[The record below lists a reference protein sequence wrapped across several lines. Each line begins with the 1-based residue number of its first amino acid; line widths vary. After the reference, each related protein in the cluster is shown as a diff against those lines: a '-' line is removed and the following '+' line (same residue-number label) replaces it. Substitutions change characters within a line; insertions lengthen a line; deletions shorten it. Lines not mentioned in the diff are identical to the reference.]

1 MYMFLIQMLYLNV
14 LPSTAP
20 SASAGAIFASSKQNI
35 AVDKRYQT
43 KVKVIVRNIIPKAVN
58 LRPETFVPPHPAARR
73 FGFSVQ
79 EPVMPMRFLRTK
91 TVSAVC
97 VLTFL
102 TLASSLW
109 AQKDAGAIVGL
120 VRDPSGAV
128 VAGAKVN
135 VTDVDRGT
143 ELILTTNA
151 EGQYVASPLRIGRYS
166 VTVEKGGFKKAVAG
180 PVQVNIQDR
189 IAVDLTLQAG
199 MATEVVNVT
208 GQRPQLETDTSEMGQ
223 VVDSQR
229 INALPLN
236 GRNYAQL
243 ALLGTGVATA
253 EPGSRVE
260 TTYGF
265 SSNGARS
272 LQNNFLL
279 DGIDNN
285 ANLGDVLNGAAYVV
299 QPAVDAISEFKVETN
314 SYSAEFGRGNGAI
327 MNAVIKSGTN
337 QIHGD
342 VWEFL
347 RNEKL
352 DAINYFDEFGQQPYK
367 QNQFGFT
374 LGGPILKNKLF
385 FFGDYEGLR
394 VRHAQP
400 QLSTVPTPAEVSG
413 DFSAF
418 LQTNTPIPGVV
429 DCNGNQTYQGEIF
442 DPTQANSN
450 SLYNGGPCSVP
461 IGTNASGQPT
471 NKFTGNAGTNTAID
485 PLAQELANLFPAP
498 NTTKY
503 SGGNYLAD
511 PEGSETENKF
521 DIRIDQTISSK
532 DNFFTRFSYGNDS
545 TFLPSPFSNVLDGGS
560 FQDGSSNNT
569 AEGLA
574 ASEIHTFRNDLIN
587 EFRFGF
593 NHLSSHRYNL
603 FSNENVAA
611 ELPVPFPGVPYE
623 AGQNIGGLPSLSFG
637 DGIATIGASGYLP
650 AVEHQHS
657 YVFTDNVSWT
667 RGRHSAKFG
676 AELRFEQFTILE
688 PAAARGSMDFG
699 GNFLINDNL
708 ADPGT
713 GGEAFASFI
722 QGISDGGSITS
733 VTPNIIYNRQIY
745 AIYAL
750 DDFKVTPRL
759 TLNLGLR
766 YELFTTIKEADD
778 NQATF
783 DFNSL
788 SLIAPSGQNRQ
799 LTPTLGT
806 ELAIQNNGTRGL
818 ISPDRNNFAP
828 RIGLA
833 YQWSDKLVFRGGYGI
848 FYGGQENGP
857 FSNPSPGFNPPFL
870 SSEAY
875 STPCSAPSANG
886 GTGQLDCS
894 ISATNNNGLP
904 LNVLSQGFAN
914 NVNTGLSPLA
924 DPNAPELY
932 SLDPHLV
939 TPYTQQWHLGF
950 EYQLP
955 ADTVLEVSYGGSRG
969 LKLFA
974 FYNGNQA
981 VPVLGTDSLATAP
994 RRPAN
999 DEAPGA
1005 TGPCTLADGGANCNP
1020 ALDVAI
1026 DTFRSNAQ
1034 SNYDSLQVR
1043 LEKRYSHGLQY
1054 EAAYTWS
1061 HALDTASSASLGS
1074 VNNGDFQDQRYPNQN
1089 YGNADFDVRHR
1100 FVFSY
1105 VYDLPFG
1112 RGKRFANTASGVV
1125 NQILGNWQTTG
1136 VFSAATGNYYTATDI
1151 NDISGSDCGGTVGYY
1166 CSRPTLVGNP
1176 NTTPCIPGTL
1186 FNTCAF
1192 ADNTNLGT
1200 FGNAGRNIIE
1210 GPGYKTWDMSMV
1222 KQFPISEQKRL
1233 EFRAEFFNILNH
1245 VNYLFGQFGAIS
1257 AEPTPLELNPFIP
1270 PSQSNFGFPLSA
1282 RNPRQIQFA
1291 LKFYF

>member
-1 MYMFLIQMLYLNV
+1 ML
-14 LPSTAP
+14 
-20 SASAGAIFASSKQNI
+20 
-35 AVDKRYQT
+35 
-43 KVKVIVRNIIPKAVN
+43 VRFPN
-58 LRPETFVPPHPAARR
+58 LRTISALFV
-73 FGFSVQ
+73 FV
-79 EPVMPMRFLRTK
+79 L
-91 TVSAVC
+91 VSFA
-97 VLTFL
+97 TP
-102 TLASSLW
+102 LW
-109 AQKDAGAIVGL
+109 GQKDAGAVVGS
-120 VRDPSGAV
+120 VRDVSGAV
-128 VAGAKVN
+128 VAGAKVT

-143 ELILTTNA
+143 QTVVSTNSA
-151 EGQYVASPLRIGRYS
+151 GEYVVSPLKIGRYS
-166 VTVEKGGFKKAVAG
+166 VTVEKEGFKKDVAG
-180 PVQVNIQDR
+180 PVQVSIQDR
-189 IAVDLTLQAG
+189 ISVDLQLQPGA
-199 MATEVVNVT
+199 ATEVVSVT
-208 GQRPQLETDTSEMGQ
+208 GERAQLETDTSEMGQ

-243 ALLGTGVATA
+243 ALLGTGVAAA

-299 QPAVDAISEFKVETN
+299 QPAVDAIAEFKVETN

-352 DAINYFDEFGQQPYK
+352 DAINYFDQFGQQPYK

-374 LGGPILKNKLF
+374 LGGPVIKNKLF
-385 FFGDYEGLR
+385 LFGDYEGLR
-394 VRHAQP
+394 IRHALP
-400 QLSTVPTPAEVSG
+400 QLSTVPTQAMVNG
-413 DFSAF
+413 DFSANLPAVLDSTTATGF
-418 LQTNTPIPGVV
+418 L
-429 DCNGNQTYQGEIF
+429 DCKGNPTYPGEIF
-442 DPTQANSN
+442 DPTKALSN
-450 SLYNGGPCSVP
+450 SAFNGGPCSFP
-461 IGTNASGQPT
+461 IGTTGPNYTGTPT
-471 NKFTGNAGTNTAID
+471 NKFTNPGGTSTPID
-485 PLAQELANLFPAP
+485 PLGQELANLFPAP
-498 NTTKY
+498 NNSKFQ
-503 SGGNYLAD
+503 GGNYLAD

-521 DIRIDQTISSK
+521 DIRVDQTFSAK
-532 DNFFTRFSYGNDS
+532 DNFFARFSYGNDS
-545 TFLPSPFSNVLDGGS
+545 TFLPSPFNNVLDGGS

-574 ASEIHTFRNDLIN
+574 ASEIHTFRNNLIN

-593 NHLSSHRYNL
+593 NHLNSHRYNL
-603 FSNENVAA
+603 FSNVNVAQQ
-611 ELPVPFPGVPYE
+611 LPVPFPGVPFD
-623 AGQNIGGLPSLSFG
+623 ASQNIGGLPSLSFG
-637 DGIATIGASGYLP
+637 DGIATIGASGYQP
-650 AVEHQHS
+650 ALEKQHS
-657 YVFTDNVSWT
+657 YVLTDNVSWT
-667 RGRHSAKFG
+667 RGRHAAKFG

-699 GNFLINDNL
+699 GGFVINDNL

-713 GGEAFASFI
+713 GGEAFASFL

-750 DDFKVTPRL
+750 DDFKITPKL
-759 TLNLGLR
+759 TMNLGLR

-778 NQATF
+778 NQSTF
-783 DFNSL
+783 DFNTL
-788 SLIAPSGQNRQ
+788 SLIAPSGQHAQ
-799 LTPTLGT
+799 LTPTLAT
-806 ELAIQNNGTRGL
+806 ELTLQNNGSRGL

-833 YQWSDKLVFRGGYGI
+833 YQLSDKLVLRAGYGV

-875 STPCSAPSANG
+875 STPCGAPSANG
-886 GTGQLDCS
+886 AAGQLDCS
-894 ISATNNNGLP
+894 ISAANNGGLA
-904 LNVLSQGFAN
+904 LNSLQAGFSN
-914 NVNTGLSPLA
+914 NTNTGLSPLA
-924 DPNAPELY
+924 DPNSPELY

-939 TPYTQQWHLGF
+939 TPYTQQWHLGL

-955 ADTVLEVSYGGSRG
+955 ADTVLEVSYAGSRG

-981 VPVLGTDSLATAP
+981 VPVLGTDLLPTAP

-999 DEAPGA
+999 NEAPGG

-1034 SNYDSLQVR
+1034 SNYNSLQVR

-1054 EAAYTWS
+1054 EAAYTYS
-1061 HALDTASSASLGS
+1061 HALDNASSASLGS
-1074 VNNGDFQDQRYPNQN
+1074 VNNGDFQDQRFPNQN
-1089 YGNADFDVRHR
+1089 YGNADFDVRQR

-1112 RGKRFANTASGVV
+1112 RGRAFAKDSSGVV
-1125 NQILGNWQTTG
+1125 NQIIGNWQMTG

-1151 NDISGSDCGGTVGYY
+1151 NDISGGDCGGTVGYY
-1166 CSRPTLVGNP
+1166 CSRPNLVGNP
-1176 NTTPCIPGTL
+1176 NSKPCVPGTL

-1192 ADNTNLGT
+1192 ADNTTLGT
-1200 FGNAGRNIIE
+1200 FGNVGRNTIV
-1210 GPGYKTWDMSMV
+1210 GPGYKTWDTSLV
-1222 KQFPISEQKRL
+1222 KQFTITEQKHL
-1233 EFRAEFFNILNH
+1233 EFRAEFFNVLNH

-1257 AEPTPLELNPFIP
+1257 AEPTPLELG
-1270 PSQSNFGFPLSA
+1270 QSGFGFPLAA
-1282 RNPRQIQFA
+1282 RAPRQIQFA

>member
-1 MYMFLIQMLYLNV
+1 MPVHFTRL
-14 LPSTAP
+14 
-20 SASAGAIFASSKQNI
+20 
-35 AVDKRYQT
+35 QT
-43 KVKVIVRNIIPKAVN
+43 
-58 LRPETFVPPHPAARR
+58 L
-73 FGFSVQ
+73 
-79 EPVMPMRFLRTK
+79 
-91 TVSAVC
+91 SAVL
-97 VLTFL
+97 VLTFFM
-102 TLASSLW
+102 LATPLW
-109 AQKDAGAIVGL
+109 AQKDAGAIVGI

-128 VAGAKVN
+128 VSGAKVT
-135 VTDVDRGT
+135 VTDVDRGI
-143 ELILTTNA
+143 ELTFTTNDA
-151 EGQYVASPLRIGRYS
+151 GEYVASPLKIGRYS
-166 VTVEKGGFKKAVAG
+166 VTVEKQGFKKDVAG

-189 IAVDLTLQAG
+189 VGVDLKLQPG
-199 MATEVVNVT
+199 MATEIVT
-208 GQRPQLETDTSEMGQ
+208 VTSERPQLETDTSELGQ

-243 ALLGTGVATA
+243 ALLGTGIAAA

-299 QPAVDAISEFKVETN
+299 QPSVDAIAEFKVETN

-352 DAINYFDEFGQQPYK
+352 DATNYFDINGQQPYK

-374 LGGPILKNKLF
+374 LGGPVIKNKLF

-394 VRHAQP
+394 IRQGLP
-400 QLSTVPTPAEVSG
+400 QVSTVPTQAEVAG

-418 LQTNTPIPGVV
+418 LDPTQLVPALDMNGNPTNQTAL
-429 DCNGNQTYQGEIF
+429 DCNGNNTYVGEIF
-442 DPTQANSN
+442 DSRFASSSALNP
-450 SLYNGGPCSVP
+450 NGLCGIPVGGYVAG
-461 IGTNASGQPT
+461 GTFPNKVPT
-471 NKFTGNAGTNTAID
+471 NIFPGTLCPAPPGAPTPGCID
-485 PLAQELANLFPAP
+485 PLGQELASYFPAP
-498 NTTKY
+498 NANINTLAAA
-503 SGGNYLAD
+503 GNYLSD
-511 PEGSETENKF
+511 PKRSETENKF
-521 DIRIDQTISSK
+521 DVRVDHTISDK
-532 DNFFTRFSYGNDS
+532 DNFFTRYSYGNDS
-545 TFLPSPFSNVLDGGS
+545 NFLPSPFNNVLDGGS
-560 FQDGSSNNT
+560 FQDGYSNNT
-569 AEGLA
+569 AQGLA
-574 ASEIHTFRNDLIN
+574 ASEIHTFRNNLIN

-593 NHLSSHRYNL
+593 NYLNSHRYNL
-603 FSNENVAA
+603 NYNVNVSAN
-611 ELPVPFPGVPYE
+611 LPVPFPGVPF
-623 AGQNIGGLPSLSFG
+623 GPNIGGLPSIGYG
-637 DGIATIGASGYLP
+637 DGTAAIGSSGYLP
-650 AVEHQHS
+650 AIEKQHS
-657 YVFTDNVSWT
+657 YVFTDNLSWT
-667 RGRHSAKFG
+667 RGRHALKFG
-676 AELRFEQFTILE
+676 GELRFEQFTILE
-688 PAAARGSMDFG
+688 PAAARGTMSFGSDFSDNPAG
-699 GNFLINDNL
+699 PGQGDGESIATFLL
-708 ADPGT
+708 
-713 GGEAFASFI
+713 
-722 QGISDGGSITS
+722 GIPDGGSITS
-733 VTPNIIYNRQIY
+733 VNPNIDYRRQIY
-745 AIYAL
+745 AVYGL

-766 YELFTTIKEADD
+766 YELFTTIKEAN
-778 NQATF
+778 NQQDTF
-783 DFNSL
+783 NFNTQT
-788 SLIAPSGQNRQ
+788 LIAPSGTHLQ

-806 ELAIQNNGTRGL
+806 ELSVQSTGTSGL
-818 ISPDRNNFAP
+818 ISPDLNNFAP

-833 YQWSDKLVFRGGYGI
+833 YQISDKLVLRSGYGI

-875 STPCSAPSANG
+875 TPPCTAASANPAAN
-886 GTGQLDCS
+886 QLDCS
-894 ISATNNNGLP
+894 ISAANNGGLA
-904 LNVLSQGFAN
+904 LNQLQAGFSN
-914 NVNTGLSPLA
+914 NANTGLSPLA
-924 DPNAPELY
+924 DPNSPEIY

-939 TPYTQQWHLGF
+939 TPYTQQWHLGLQ
-950 EYQLP
+950 YQLP

-981 VPVLGTDSLATAP
+981 TPDPNPSDPLAP

-999 DEAPGA
+999 NNNWPGGAGGPCSLTLPVSDPGA
-1005 TGPCTLADGGANCNP
+1005 YCNP
-1020 ALDVAI
+1020 ALDSVI
-1026 DTFRSNAQ
+1026 DTFRSNTQ

-1054 EAAYTWS
+1054 EAAYTFA
-1061 HALDTASSASLGS
+1061 HALDNASSASLGS
-1074 VNNGDFQDQRYPNQN
+1074 VNNGDFQDQRFPNQN
-1089 YGNADFDVRHR
+1089 YGNSDFDVRQR

-1112 RGKRFANTASGVV
+1112 RGRSFAKDAHGVV
-1125 NQILGNWQTTG
+1125 NQIIGDWQMTG
-1136 VFSAATGNYYTATDI
+1136 VLSAATGNYYTATDV
-1151 NDISGSDCGGTVGYY
+1151 ISVSNSDCGGTVGFY
-1166 CSRPTLVGNP
+1166 CSRPARVGNP
-1176 NTTPCIPGTL
+1176 NARPCVPGTL

-1192 ADNTNLGT
+1192 SDNTITPGIIPLGT

-1210 GPGYKTWDMSMV
+1210 GPGYKTWDTSLV
-1222 KQFPISEQKRL
+1222 KQFPISEQKHL

-1257 AEPTPLELNPFIP
+1257 AEPTPLELNTASPG
-1270 PSQSNFGFPLSA
+1270 SFGLPLAA
-1282 RNPRQIQFA
+1282 RAPRQIQFA